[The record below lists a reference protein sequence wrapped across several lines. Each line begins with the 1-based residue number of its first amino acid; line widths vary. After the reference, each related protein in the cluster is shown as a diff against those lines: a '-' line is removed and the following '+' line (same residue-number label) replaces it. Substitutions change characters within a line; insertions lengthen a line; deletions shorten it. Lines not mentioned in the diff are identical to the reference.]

1 MQNSMLCHV
10 QQFQGLPR
18 NVSFDIDAL
27 EAIWFA
33 IRVLWNGRNKMIFK
47 MVDVHI
53 QDLVEKDK
61 FTSW

>member
-1 MQNSMLCHV
+1 MLCHV

-47 MVDVHI
+47 MVDV
-53 QDLVEKDK
+53 QEVWK
-61 FTSW
+61 FERRTPEDGY